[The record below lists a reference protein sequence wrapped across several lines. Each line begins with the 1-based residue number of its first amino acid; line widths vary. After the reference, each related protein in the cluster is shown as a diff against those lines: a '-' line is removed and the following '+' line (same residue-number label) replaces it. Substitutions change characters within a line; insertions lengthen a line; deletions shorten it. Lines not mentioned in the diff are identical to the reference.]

1 MQSQAEP
8 LNSFP
13 RVDFPRFDAID
24 LLRGLSILAV
34 ILLHA
39 SIFLRG
45 AGHPVGT
52 SFPHWLRFI
61 IFNNGGNGVS
71 AFFAISG
78 FLITF
83 ISIRRFGSLSRMDP
97 LRFYRIRF
105 ARIAPPLLLLLSILS
120 VLHLA
125 AVNYFHIKPAV
136 GTLPQALFA
145 ALTFQVNWF
154 EAVHGWLPPVWTVL
168 WTLSVEEMFYL
179 FFPLLCVGLLRK
191 RWSRPVFFVVL
202 FGLVLF
208 GPFARTHWY
217 TTNEMWSYQSY
228 WGNVDNIALG
238 CLTALLADR
247 LCRNSRFVQS
257 IWPLVLEWT
266 GAALMLLVVCEWPR
280 VIFRQLG
287 HSETDVTVLG
297 VGTCLVMLG
306 SVLRNRPGLAWAA
319 PMRWL
324 GRHSYEAYLTHEF
337 AVIILVSVY
346 LRVRQGPVAVW
357 ILVIVIASALLGYAL
372 ARLVAEPANRALRNW
387 RRLPAQR
394 TVEHIGS

>member
-1 MQSQAEP
+1 MQSQAAP
-8 LNSFP
+8 LNNFP
-13 RVDFPRFDAID
+13 RFDVPRFDAID
-24 LLRGLSILAV
+24 LLRGFSILAV

-61 IFNNGGNGVS
+61 IFSNGGNGVS

-105 ARIAPPLLLLLSILS
+105 ARIAPPLLLLLSTLS

-125 AVNYFHIKPAV
+125 GVKFFYIKPAV

-179 FFPLLCVGLLRK
+179 FFPLLCLGLLRR
-191 RWSRPVFFVVL
+191 RWSSPVFFAVL
-202 FGLVLF
+202 SGMVIF

-217 TTNEMWSYQSY
+217 TANEIWSYQSY

-238 CLTALLADR
+238 CITALLADR
-247 LCRNSRFVQS
+247 LERNSRFVQS
-257 IWPLVLEWT
+257 IWPLILEWS

-280 VIFRQLG
+280 VIFRGLG

-306 SVLRNRPGLAWAA
+306 SVLRNRPGQAWSA
-319 PMRWL
+319 PIRWL
-324 GRHSYEAYLTHEF
+324 GRHSYEVYLTHEF
-337 AVIILVSVY
+337 AVIVLVLAF
-346 LRVRQGPVAVW
+346 LRLHHGPVAAW
-357 ILVIVIASALLGYAL
+357 ILAIVIASALMGFAL
-372 ARLVAEPANRALRNW
+372 ARLIAEPANRALRG
-387 RRLPAQR
+387 RRLRPSRGTA
-394 TVEHIGS
+394 EHVGI